1 MRVMRKRDGKMPY
14 RWYLDIESIE
24 EREQKREHFAS
35 GLCSCKLFWIFLLS
49 GAFGVFVETIFWFI
63 RTGQIESRATFVW
76 APLNM
81 VYGAGGVL
89 MTVVLY
95 HIRKYPFPAI
105 FMVGMAIGCFVEYIS
120 SLLQEVVFSSVSWH
134 YSDMMDIQGRTNL
147 KYAFFWGIL
156 ALFWLGVMYPTMS
169 AFLLIIPRKTG
180 RILTVV
186 LLIYM
191 TVNIGVTFFAVR
203 RWAARQEQTAPRFA
217 IHQMMDR
224 WFPDDF
230 MEHLFPNLHFID
242 VEHKDPFPG

>member
-24 EREQKREHFAS
+24 ERERMREHFAS
-35 GLCSCKLFWIFLLS
+35 GLGGVKLFWMFLMS
-49 GAFGVFVETIFWFI
+49 GAFGVLVETVFWFI

-89 MTVVLY
+89 MTVILY
-95 HIRKYPFPAI
+95 HARKYPFPVI
-105 FMVGMAIGCFVEYIS
+105 FLVGMAVGCFVEYTC
-120 SLLQEVVFSSVSWH
+120 SLVQEVVFSSVSWH
-134 YSDMMDIQGRTNL
+134 YSDMMDIHGRTNM

-169 AFLLIIPRKTG
+169 ALLLKIPRRTG
-180 RILTVV
+180 RLLTVV

-191 TVNIGVTFFAVR
+191 TINIGMTFFAVR
-203 RWAARQEQTAPRFA
+203 RWEARQRHTEPVFT
-217 IHQMMDR
+217 IHQLMDA

-230 MEHLFPNLHFID
+230 MEHLFPNLRF
-242 VEHKDPFPG
+242 VRAENKTSLPE